1 MKKIGFLPLGLTLG
15 SGLAITYVLCVAFG
29 VVAPESLRMYQA
41 WEPLLPG
48 FEWLSV
54 GGFFLGLV
62 ESFLYGL
69 YAAVLFVPLYS
80 FFSKRLGPSE

>member
-1 MKKIGFLPLGLTLG
+1 MRKMRILPLGLTLG

-29 VVAPESLRMYQA
+29 LVAPESLRMYQA

-54 GGFFLGLV
+54 GSFFLGLA
-62 ESFLYGL
+62 ESFLYGI
-69 YAAVLFVPLYS
+69 YAAVLFVPLYN
-80 FFSKRLGPSE
+80 FFTQRLETSE